1 MIFGCKAEQV
11 LSLNDKMILEFSR
24 CILKHCDPVT
34 MTVVFPDVLNN
45 IGGERIDQIQI
56 MNSYSKIPKAKLSI
70 IGNRMIGPNVA

>member
-1 MIFGCKAEQV
+1 
-11 LSLNDKMILEFSR
+11 
-24 CILKHCDPVT
+24 